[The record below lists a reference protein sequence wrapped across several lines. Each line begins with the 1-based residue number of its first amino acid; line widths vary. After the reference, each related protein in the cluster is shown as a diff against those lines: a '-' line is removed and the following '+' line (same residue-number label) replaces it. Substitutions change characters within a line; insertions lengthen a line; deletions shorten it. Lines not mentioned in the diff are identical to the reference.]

1 MLKKV
6 LPLEYLSI
14 ILTLSISEGKYVT
27 LQHLYLSLWL
37 VFFLSGRNGLP
48 ALSHGFFN
56 SVMLWRAGPQGLV
69 ISKRYLEI
77 SLTEQTKSAPYT
89 KWCTKCSVA
98 CFFQESYLRWKK
110 LVIAMLSMVI
120 YWKFS
125 QVSTGNLSSKTV
137 QNVWK
142 IHCI

>member
-27 LQHLYLSLWL
+27 LQHLYLSLL
-37 VFFLSGRNGLP
+37 LMFFLSGRNGLP

-120 YWKFS
+120 Y
-125 QVSTGNLSSKTV
+125 
-137 QNVWK
+137 
-142 IHCI
+142 

>member
-1 MLKKV
+1 M

-27 LQHLYLSLWL
+27 LQHLYLSLL
-37 VFFLSGRNGLP
+37 LMCLFLSGRNGLP
-48 ALSHGFFN
+48 ALSHGLFN

-110 LVIAMLSMVI
+110 TVIAMLSVVI
-120 YWKFS
+120 Y
-125 QVSTGNLSSKTV
+125 
-137 QNVWK
+137 
-142 IHCI
+142 